1 MRRRGYDDGAGGFV
15 HAIGDNGRVQ
25 CHHYDAGRCR
35 SCTLLDVAYPVQV
48 ADKERHVRGLL
59 EPFAPD
65 AAWLP
70 PVTSAEGGFRN
81 KAKMVVTGTVEEP
94 VIGIVGALPQGYDRV
109 GHRGPTG
116 VDLTDCPLYPP
127 TLQDA
132 FGPLAELVTRAR
144 LQPYDLTP
152 SRGRVTPRDAAGRGE
167 LKHLIVTVSPAGA
180 LMVRLVLRSQ
190 EPVARLRKH
199 LPWLQTALPNLAV
212 LSVNLQP
219 EHKAVLE
226 GEREIVLT
234 ERETLP
240 MTLPVRPG
248 GLTLHLRP
256 QSFFQTNTD
265 VAAALYRQAAQW
277 IDDVAPASLWDLYCG
292 VGGFALTCAA
302 PGRAVTGIEISAEAV
317 ASAQVTRAELE
328 ATDGGPA
335 AMAGVRFAA
344 GDATAFA
351 LGCDPADVPELVIV
365 NPPRRGIGPALA
377 DWLESSSARWVLYS
391 SCNADTLARDLER
404 MPSLRPAKVRLLDM
418 FPQTRHYEVLTLLER
433 H

>member
-1 MRRRGYDDGAGGFV
+1 M
-15 HAIGDNGRVQ
+15 Q

-35 SCTLLDVAYPVQV
+35 SCTLLDVAYPTQV
-48 ADKERHVRGLL
+48 AGKESHVRELL
-59 EPFAPD
+59 APLAPD
-65 AAWLP
+65 AVWLP

-94 VIGIVGALPQGYDRV
+94 VIGILGALPADAP
-109 GHRGPTG
+109 PTG

-127 TLQDA
+127 ALQEA
-132 FGPLAELVTRAR
+132 FGPLAELITRAR

-152 SRGRVTPRDAAGRGE
+152 GRGRVTPRDAARRGE
-167 LKHLIVTVSPAGA
+167 LKHLLVIVSPDGA

-199 LPWLQTALPNLAV
+199 LPWLQATLPRLAV

-226 GEREIVLT
+226 GEHEIVLT

-240 MTLPVRPG
+240 MRLPVGPE

-265 VAAALYRQAAQW
+265 VAAALYQQAKEW
-277 IDDVAPASLWDLYCG
+277 VDDVAPAGLWDLYSG

-302 PGRAVTGIEISAEAV
+302 PGRTVTGIEISAEAV
-317 ASAQVTRAELE
+317 ASAQVTRAELAE
-328 ATDGGPA
+328 ASDHGLA

-351 LGCDPADVPELVIV
+351 LGADPADVPELVVV
-365 NPPRRGIGPALA
+365 NPPRRGIGPELA
-377 DWLESSSARWVLYS
+377 DWLEASAARWVLYS
-391 SCNADTLARDLER
+391 SCNAVTLARDLER
-404 MPSLRPAKVRLLDM
+404 MPSLRPMKVRLLDM
-418 FPQTRHYEVLTLLER
+418 FPQTRHYEVLTLLAR
-433 H
+433 AA